1 MQTVL
6 RKPSWLKKK
15 IDFKGSYEVSCLLKG
30 LKLNTVCQESLCPN
44 ISECFGRK
52 TTTFLILGSVCTRAC
67 RFCNVKKG
75 SPGGLDLNEPGR
87 IVEAVRRLGLTHVVI
102 TSVTRDD
109 LADGGA
115 EGFKKIISDIR
126 RNFNGITIEALIPD
140 FQGSHNA
147 IKKIIEAGPD
157 IIGHNLETV
166 PRFYR
171 DLRDADYGTSLGVL
185 RFVKEYAP
193 YIFTKSGLML
203 GLGETE
209 GELFD
214 VFRDLGRVN
223 CDFLSIG
230 QYLAPSKGHCP
241 VKEYITPQKFAYYEE
256 KARSFGLRYVLSGPY
271 VRSSY
276 HAEDYITYADNR
288 NQRSEVRS

>member
-15 IDFKGSYEVSCLLKG
+15 IDFKKSYEVACLLKG

-44 ISECFGRK
+44 ISECFSRK
-52 TTTFLILGSVCTRAC
+52 TATFLILGSVCTRTC

-75 SPGGLDLNEPGR
+75 RPQGLNLNESGR
-87 IVEAVRRLGLTHVVI
+87 IVEAVRKLSLSHVVI

-115 EGFKKIISDIR
+115 DVFERVILDIR
-126 RNFNGITIEALIPD
+126 RNFSKVAIEVLIPD
-140 FQGSHNA
+140 FKGNREA
-147 IKKIIEAGPD
+147 IKKVIGAGPD
-157 IIGHNLETV
+157 IIGHNLETI
-166 PRFYR
+166 PGFYEI
-171 DLRDADYGTSLGVL
+171 LRDADYGASLGVL

-193 YIFTKSGLML
+193 HIFTKSGLML

-230 QYLAPSKGHCP
+230 QYLAPSSGHCP
-241 VKEYITPQKFAYYEE
+241 VKEYITPEKFAHYKE
-256 KARSFGLRYVLSGPY
+256 KALSFGLRYVLSGPY

-276 HAEDYITYADNR
+276 HAEEYLTYTDEHR
-288 NQRSEVRS
+288 